1 MAKAN
6 RERETSEPV
15 VIKKYANRRLY
26 DTATSSYVTLDD
38 LCAMVKAGTDFVVHD
53 AKSGEDITR
62 SVLTQIIFEQEAR
75 GQTLLPINFLR
86 HLIGFYDDRLNAVL
100 PTYLEV
106 TMENFARNQEQMR
119 RHLESGFVDIFPVRR
134 MEEIGR
140 RNMAMFREALS
151 LFAPF
156 GGGESRDDTGEAAE
170 ERASV
175 SADNSGEIRELRRQL
190 DRMQKQLDELTGRG
204 K

>member
-26 DTATSSYVTLDD
+26 NTATSSYVTLDD
-38 LCAMVKAGTDFVVHD
+38 LCTMVKAGTEFVVHD
-53 AKSGEDITR
+53 AKSGEDLTR
-62 SVLTQIIFEQEAR
+62 SVLTQIIFEQEAK
-75 GQTLLPINFLR
+75 GQNLLPINFLR
-86 HLIGFYDDRLNAVL
+86 QLIGFYDDRLNAVL
-100 PTYLEV
+100 PSYLEA
-106 TMENFARNQEQMR
+106 TMANFARNQEQMR
-119 RHLESGFVDIFPVRR
+119 RHLESAFGDIFPVRQ

-140 RNMAMFREALS
+140 QNMAMFREALS

-156 GGGESRDDTGEAAE
+156 GGESRDGTAE
-170 ERASV
+170 ERE
-175 SADNSGEIRELRRQL
+175 SAETSDEIRELRRQL
-190 DRMQKQLDELTGRG
+190 DRMQNQLDELSGRG

>member
-26 DTATSSYVTLDD
+26 NTAASSYVTLDD
-38 LCAMVKAGTDFVVHD
+38 LCGMVKAGTDFVVRD

-62 SVLTQIIFEQEAR
+62 SVLTQIMFEQEAK
-75 GQTLLPINFLR
+75 GQNLLPINFLR
-86 HLIGFYDDRLNAVL
+86 QLIGFYDDRLHALL
-100 PTYLEV
+100 PSYLEV

-119 RHLESGFVDIFPVRR
+119 GQLESAFGDIFPVRE
-134 MEEIGR
+134 MQEIGR

-156 GGGESRDDTGEAAE
+156 GGGESRDGTGGAAAAK
-170 ERASV
+170 RA
-175 SADNSGEIRELRRQL
+175 SADNSDEIRELRRQL
-190 DRMQKQLDELTGRG
+190 DRMQKQLDELIGRG

>member
-26 DTATSSYVTLDD
+26 NTATSSYVTLDD

-53 AKSGEDITR
+53 AKSGDDITR
-62 SVLTQIIFEQEAR
+62 SVLTQIIFEQEAK

-86 HLIGFYDDRLNAVL
+86 QLIGFYDDRLNAVL
-100 PTYLEV
+100 PSYLEV

-119 RHLESGFVDIFPVRR
+119 RHLESGFGDIFPVRR

-151 LFAPF
+151 LLAPF
-156 GGGESRDDTGEAAE
+156 GGGESRGGEAAE
-170 ERASV
+170 EERA